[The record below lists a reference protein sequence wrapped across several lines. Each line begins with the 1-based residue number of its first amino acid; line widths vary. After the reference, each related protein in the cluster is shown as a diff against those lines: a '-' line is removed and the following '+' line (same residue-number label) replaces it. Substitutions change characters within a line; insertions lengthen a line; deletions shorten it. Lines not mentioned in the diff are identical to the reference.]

1 MDLRLTLSK
10 VMSSIIDKI
19 KNPTKS
25 NDSNALTN
33 QEIEF
38 LLYMIKEVN
47 FRGENVELLYE
58 VVTKLQ
64 QQYLHQKDK

>member
-1 MDLRLTLSK
+1 
-10 VMSSIIDKI
+10 MSSIIDKI
-19 KNPTKS
+19 KNPHKS
-25 NDSNALTN
+25 HNTQNLTP

-47 FRGENVELLYE
+47 FRGENVELLYG

-64 QQYLHQKDK
+64 QQYLHQTDK